1 MTGTGSEAGEL
12 GFALGTP
19 CTDRLRWWSGGF
31 VELRNNR
38 RSFAR
43 LTRTLV
49 KLLAS
54 DAFVLT
60 ETGVSGEC
68 RDFLDPSCEDD
79 DDCWMMASTIGLV
92 IAGKGM
98 LVPAESNA

>member
-1 MTGTGSEAGEL
+1 M
-12 GFALGTP
+12 
-19 CTDRLRWWSGGF
+19 
-31 VELRNNR
+31 
-38 RSFAR
+38 
-43 LTRTLV
+43 

-68 RDFLDPSCEDD
+68 RDCLDPSREED
-79 DDCWMMASTIGLV
+79 DDCWMIASTIGLV
-92 IAGKGM
+92 IAGKGI